1 MRASAMALMPT
12 VMTTRAD
19 DETPRLGDYAKGREG
34 GSKISG
40 ALPS

>member
-1 MRASAMALMPT
+1 MRASAMALTPT
-12 VMTTRAD
+12 VMTRAD